1 MQAGDHTSYFSQI
14 KTTLTVQNHHSCRLQ
29 RFCREQPAAD
39 SIKEP
44 TLINSNRAD
53 LLLLSDTPRLLSPG
67 VPKLRLI
74 RAEAPL
80 KEQNLCKNPREPF
93 LMWSAGNQSSPPPL
107 LSPQPNVIPL
117 RGEERSSQRPGKTWR
132 VLERGG
138 AGVSGLVVPI
148 STGHLTGWRHANAR
162 WAS

>member
-1 MQAGDHTSYFSQI
+1 MQAGGHTSYFSQI
-14 KTTLTVQNHHSCRLQ
+14 KTTLTVQNHHSCRQQ

-67 VPKLRLI
+67 VPKPRLI

-93 LMWSAGNQSSPPPL
+93 LM
-107 LSPQPNVIPL
+107 
-117 RGEERSSQRPGKTWR
+117 
-132 VLERGG
+132 
-138 AGVSGLVVPI
+138 
-148 STGHLTGWRHANAR
+148 
-162 WAS
+162 